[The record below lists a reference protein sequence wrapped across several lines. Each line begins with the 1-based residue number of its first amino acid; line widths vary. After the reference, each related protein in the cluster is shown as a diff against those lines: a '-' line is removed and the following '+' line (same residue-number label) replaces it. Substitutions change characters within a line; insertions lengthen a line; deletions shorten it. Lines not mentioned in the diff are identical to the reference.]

1 MSEPQLTN
9 DQNKVFQPMFYKGT
23 TFENYKEAMHVLSCN
38 NCVLTDDLFGNKSTK
53 GNCDTLVAKKN

>member
-9 DQNKVFQPMFYKGT
+9 DQNKVFQPMSYKGT

-38 NCVLTDDLFGNKSTK
+38 NCVLTG
-53 GNCDTLVAKKN
+53 